1 MNAIKAY
8 VVRFECIPPKF
19 YVGTSADVEQRIRDH
34 VNGRGSAWCRHVM
47 GLYKLT
53 KCFLVETRDAEP
65 LTEDMVTKEYMMRW
79 GIDNVRGGSYSQIEL
94 DDSTIGH
101 LLREFGTA
109 TNACFRCGALGHFVS
124 SCPRVYASISAPMH
138 APTTSWLDAI
148 ASVATQ
154 ATSVINAVNGLVN
167 GHAPMSDAVVVHA
180 QAPVPAPM
188 QPKRMSAAAVAAKP
202 FQPGQKCFRCGRNN
216 HYADK
221 CYATTH
227 YDGSRLQ
234 K

>member
-8 VVRFECIPPKF
+8 VIRFECIPPKF
-19 YVGTSADVEQRIRDH
+19 YIGTSADVEQRIRDH
-34 VNGRGSAWCRHVM
+34 VNGRGSSWCRHVM
-47 GLYKLT
+47 GEYKLT

-79 GIDNVRGGSYSQIEL
+79 GIMHVRGGSYSQIEL
-94 DDSTIGH
+94 SSATIDH

-109 TNACFRCGALGHFVS
+109 TNACFRCGETGHFVS
-124 SCPRVYASISAPMH
+124 ACPHMRAQVQASTQPQ
-138 APTTSWLDAI
+138 PSWLDAI

-154 ATSVINAVNGLVN
+154 ATSVINAVNGLIN
-167 GHAPMSDAVVVHA
+167 NHAPVAHA
-180 QAPVPAPM
+180 QAPAPTPAPM

-202 FQPGQKCFRCGRNN
+202 PPGQKCTRCGRNN